1 MAGGGEGQAG
11 VSSPAGSAPTG
22 AVIIKRSANRPLR
35 FVELRRSGT
44 RQSTELDGQV
54 ALAERRDGVVVGIFA
69 REFVGCAAAQMEL
82 YLALFRF
89 GNDNRVLCQRQA

>member
-1 MAGGGEGQAG
+1 MKFHAGF
-11 VSSPAGSAPTG
+11 APTG
-22 AVIIKRSANRPLR
+22 AVIIQKFANRALR
-35 FVELRRSGT
+35 IVELPRLGN